1 MMLIDLKSTD
11 KAAQRQKTL
20 QKAPLRSSG
29 KIGSDIRAL
38 RRSRNWTLND
48 LAEQLDRSVGWLSQ
62 VERNVSEPALDDI
75 RKIAGLFSLPVSFFF
90 TDAAERLS
98 ILPANSFS
106 SGCSFSIFLKKEVG
120 IRNEPREME

>member
-1 MMLIDLKSTD
+1 MMLIDLKSTN
-11 KAAQRQKTL
+11 KAALRQKTL
-20 QKAPLRSSG
+20 QKVPLRSSG

-90 TDAAERLS
+90 TDAAVSDEAAYIAVSYTHLT
-98 ILPANSFS
+98 LPTIYS
-106 SGCSFSIFLKKEVG
+106 V
-120 IRNEPREME
+120 

>member
-1 MMLIDLKSTD
+1 MMLIDLKDTD
-11 KAAQRQKTL
+11 KAALRQKTL

-75 RKIAGLFSLPVSFFF
+75 RKIAGLFSLPVSFSLPML
-90 TDAAERLS
+90 LS
-98 ILPANSFS
+98 AMRPPILSVLDHGVS
-106 SGCSFSIFLKKEVG
+106 
-120 IRNEPREME
+120 

>member
-1 MMLIDLKSTD
+1 MLIDLKSTN
-11 KAAQRQKTL
+11 KAALRQKTL

-75 RKIAGLFSLPVSFFF
+75 RKIAGLFSLPFSFFF
-90 TDAAERLS
+90 VGNNFYLS
-98 ILPANSFS
+98 QWCYILTLFCIEYTN
-106 SGCSFSIFLKKEVG
+106 
-120 IRNEPREME
+120 

>member
-1 MMLIDLKSTD
+1 MMLIDLTNSD
-11 KAAQRQKTL
+11 KAAMRQKTP

-62 VERNVSEPALDDI
+62 VERNVS
-75 RKIAGLFSLPVSFFF
+75 
-90 TDAAERLS
+90 
-98 ILPANSFS
+98 
-106 SGCSFSIFLKKEVG
+106 
-120 IRNEPREME
+120 